1 MTTMTRIRVGFNA
14 WVLSNP
20 DVRGLVRYTTEL
32 LRALSRR
39 NDIEIVLFSPEPLHP
54 PHLEG
59 VRARSI
65 VFAADRETRW
75 VDLALPRKLR
85 EWDIDVFHAPA
96 DRGLPLPKPCPFVV
110 TVHES
115 YERTYWRELFPT
127 AKSRLWY
134 WKYELSNYYGAD
146 AVLTVSET
154 TCRKLVDLKVAQESQ
169 CYRVY
174 LAPAL
179 EFQPESGPDDAGVI
193 AKYDLRSPYVL
204 YVGGYDAR
212 KNVDALVQ
220 AFEAAHLQDR
230 QVAIVAKKQWE
241 YSSLLERWRQ
251 LSCFPNLRFIET
263 LPNELPALYRQA
275 DYLVNP
281 SLWES
286 FSLPLVEAMA
296 CGAPVLCS
304 SRTALPEIA
313 GEAAEYFDP
322 ENQDDLVRWLQLFD
336 ADSELKARLR
346 RKGLKRAREFS
357 WDETAEQTVA
367 VYRAVLDRQSGQEQ
381 QHESQRAPQQDRS
394 HDITAVTPE
403 WYR

>member
-1 MTTMTRIRVGFNA
+1 MTTTRIRVGFNA

-59 VRARSI
+59 VRARS
-65 VFAADRETRW
+65 VVVATDRETLW

-85 EWDIDVFHAPA
+85 EWDIDIFHAPA

-110 TVHES
+110 TIHES

-134 WKYELSNYYGAD
+134 WKYELSNRYGAD

-154 TCRKLVDLKVAQESQ
+154 TRRKLVDLKIARESQ
-169 CYRVY
+169 CHRVY
-174 LAPAL
+174 LASAP
-179 EFQPESGPDDAGVI
+179 EFQAASDPSDTDI
-193 AKYDLRSPYVL
+193 IRKYDLRPPYVL

-212 KNVDALVQ
+212 KNVGALVR
-220 AFEAAHLQDR
+220 AFDVVKFQDR
-230 QVAIVAKKQWE
+230 QLAIVAKKQWE
-241 YSSLLERWRQ
+241 YRSLLERWRQ
-251 LSCFPNLRFIET
+251 LTCFPNLRFIE
-263 LPNELPALYRQA
+263 PSSSELPALYRQA
-275 DYLVNP
+275 DCLVNP

-304 SRTALPEIA
+304 NRTALPEIA
-313 GEAAEYFDP
+313 GDAAEYFDP
-322 ENQDDLVRWLQLFD
+322 ENRGEFVRRLQIFA
-336 ADSELKARLR
+336 ADSKLKARLR
-346 RKGLKRAREFS
+346 QKGFKRAREFS

-367 VYRAVLDRQSGQEQ
+367 VYRAVLGRQSGQEQ
-381 QHESQRAPQQDRS
+381 RHESQCAPQQDRS

>member
-1 MTTMTRIRVGFNA
+1 MTRIRVGFNA
-14 WVLSNP
+14 WILANS

-59 VRARSI
+59 VRARSV
-65 VFAADRETRW
+65 VFAADRETLW

-85 EWDIDVFHAPA
+85 EWDIDIFHAPA

-134 WKYELSNYYGAD
+134 WKYELANYYGAD

-154 TCRKLVDLKVAQESQ
+154 TRRKLVDLKVARELQ
-169 CYRVY
+169 CHRVY
-174 LAPAL
+174 LASAP
-179 EFQPESGPDDAGVI
+179 EFQAASDPGDADI
-193 AKYDLRSPYVL
+193 LRKYDLRLPYVL

-220 AFEAAHLQDR
+220 AFDAVNCQDR
-230 QVAIVAKKQWE
+230 QLAIVAKKQWE
-241 YSSLLERWRQ
+241 HPSLLDRWKQ
-251 LSCFPNLRFIET
+251 LSCFPTLRFIET
-263 LPNELPALYRQA
+263 SPNELPALYRQA

-304 SRTALPEIA
+304 NRTALPEIA
-313 GEAAEYFDP
+313 GDAAEYFDP
-322 ENQDDLVRWLQLFD
+322 DNRGELVRWLQRFATD
-336 ADSELKARLR
+336 GELKARLR
-346 RKGLKRAREFS
+346 QKGFNRAREFS
-357 WDETAEQTVA
+357 WDATAEQTVA
-367 VYRAVLDRQSGQEQ
+367 VYRAVLGRKSGQEQ
-381 QHESQRAPQQDRS
+381 RHESQRAPQLDRS
-394 HDITAVTPE
+394 PDITAVTAE